1 MNKNLISIMDLT
13 QEEIY
18 GIFDLTDDLKKNKAQ
33 YADSLKSKTLALIFE
48 KPSNR
53 TRVSFV
59 VGMTQ
64 LGGSSIHL
72 RSDELK
78 VGVRESAHDVAK
90 VLSRYLDG
98 IVARTFSHKDFL
110 ELAKSADVPVIN
122 GLTDLF
128 HPCQGLTDI
137 YTIREKKG
145 DLKKIKFSYVG
156 DGNNVLNSLLL
167 GASKLGMKFS
177 IAVPKGYGPA
187 KEVLA
192 KAKEISAK
200 SSAKIDIAND
210 PGRVVQGADVI
221 YTDVWTSMG
230 QEGEHKKRLTAFK
243 NFQLNEALIAKAKK
257 DCIVMHCLP
266 AHRGEE
272 ITDAIIDGPNSA
284 VFDQAENRLHVQK
297 AILIK
302 LMGDKT

>member
-1 MNKNLISIMDLT
+1 MKKNLISIMEL
-13 QEEIY
+13 EPKEIEAL
-18 GIFDLTDDLKKNKAQ
+18 FDLTDRLKMDKTG
-33 YADSLKSKTLALIFE
+33 YADALKNKTLALIFQ

-64 LGGSSIHL
+64 LGGNSIYMGP
-72 RSDELK
+72 DELK
-78 VGVRESAHDVAK
+78 LGVRESAHDVAK

-110 ELAKSADVPVIN
+110 ELARSADVPVIN

-137 YTIREKKG
+137 YTIREKKPS
-145 DLKKIKFSYVG
+145 LEKVKLSYIG
-156 DGNNVLNSLLL
+156 DGNNVLNSLMI
-167 GASKLGMKFS
+167 GAAKLGMKIFV
-177 IAVPKGYGPA
+177 ATPQGFGPKKDILNKA
-187 KEVLA
+187 KEVA
-192 KAKEISAK
+192 KKNGGEINIS
-200 SSAKIDIAND
+200 ND
-210 PGRVVQGADVI
+210 PALCVKDSDVV

-230 QEGEHKKRLTAFK
+230 QEKEHDKRKKCFK
-243 NFQLNEALIAKAKK
+243 DFQLNKTLLSKAKK
-257 DCIVMHCLP
+257 DAIVMHCLP

-272 ITDAIIDGPNSA
+272 IANEIIDGPNSV

-302 LMGDKT
+302 LMGE